1 MVYYHHMEQHSEHT
15 KTGVVAKTAHRAV
28 TREIVSSTLAG
39 PTLRV
44 LKQLSR
50 KCCLCNYISKWL
62 CRSKFTSKL
71 ALTLF
76 YSDKP
81 ISPYKQE
88 HIRCPS
94 QPKTIKTLKTS
105 PLLRVNRSKT
115 NDISSNFAK
124 LDLYGS
130 KKRRENTKAKN
141 TGNPAAT
148 G

>member
-1 MVYYHHMEQHSEHT
+1 M
-15 KTGVVAKTAHRAV
+15 
-28 TREIVSSTLAG
+28 
-39 PTLRV
+39 
-44 LKQLSR
+44 
-50 KCCLCNYISKWL
+50 L

-88 HIRCPS
+88 HTRCPS

-141 TGNPAAT
+141 TVNPAAT
-148 G
+148 WWQGITKTRNEFLKPCDLVGLFQSSLKMLGIKQLCIMCK